1 MHQVGCPNNYV
12 QIKSHVSLD
21 PSTGMLLHEEGTT
34 IYEYQSG
41 FCMDHFNSSEN
52 VIQLSA
58 FVCRNA
64 TFKMVNKTLEGTCM
78 DKNLVYFNKKLR
90 TGNI

>member
-41 FCMDHFNSSEN
+41 QYFLTMGNLPLFCNSK
-52 VIQLSA
+52 I
-58 FVCRNA
+58 
-64 TFKMVNKTLEGTCM
+64 
-78 DKNLVYFNKKLR
+78 KKANSKEIL
-90 TGNI
+90 IF